1 MKTVVLERDAYGDGK
16 HRFTPVCFNWPMTRG
31 SGSGC
36 VARIGPRPKARSS
49 ASIATR
55 ELHNPLLT
63 RMKGTGLLLELL
75 PTDADWLA
83 DENVR
88 VHATLNAP
96 HRPLAAGAGTPAT
109 LPSRVRR
116 DEAPVG
122 ITVPPGTTGILQHPL
137 SVYDAIGRPADEPPA
152 WIDALCQQLKL
163 ERVAT
168 HYPTAQQAVRED
180 FTDFTEHLLRHE
192 AGCRQQRSREL
203 LTRMAC
209 FPGIKTLEDYDFS
222 FNPGV
227 PKALVQELGS
237 LAFVERAE
245 NVVLIGPSGIG
256 KTHLA
261 IALGYAPRRSRHAS
275 SRQPT

>member
-1 MKTVVLERDAYGDGK
+1 M
-16 HRFTPVCFNWPMTRG
+16 N
-31 SGSGC
+31 
-36 VARIGPRPKARSS
+36 
-49 ASIATR
+49 
-55 ELHNPLLT
+55 
-63 RMKGTGLLLELL
+63 
-75 PTDADWLA
+75 
-83 DENVR
+83 
-88 VHATLNAP
+88 
-96 HRPLAAGAGTPAT
+96 
-109 LPSRVRR
+109 
-116 DEAPVG
+116 
-122 ITVPPGTTGILQHPL
+122 LQHE
-137 SVYDAIGRPADEPPA
+137 R
-152 WIDALCQQLKL
+152 IDALCQQLKL

-168 HYPTAQQAVRED
+168 HYPVLAQQAVRED
-180 FTDFTEHLLRHE
+180 FSFTDFLEHLLRHE

-261 IALGYAPRRSRHAS
+261 IALGYKAAQAGVKTRFITAADLMLQLSTAQRQGRLKEYFNRAILGPRLLVIDEIGYLPFGREEANLFFQVVAKRYEKGAMILTSNLPFSQWADAFAGDTTPDSRDAGSAAAPCPYPDPERRKLPLEGQEEGGSGQEKIPNPNDPGGS
-275 SRQPT
+275 VLLW